1 MMRALVTGGNGL
13 LGRALTAKLKKEGWQ
28 ISAPSHQEMDITCQ
42 QQVEQVFREFRP
54 EIVFHCAAY
63 TQVDQAEEE
72 QELCRKINA
81 EGTRIIACCCGKQE
95 VKLVYLSTDYVFSGE
110 GSDFQKAE
118 DPTGPLNVY
127 GESKLEGEQAVRDLA
142 GKFFIVRTS
151 WLFGEKGEGFPQKI
165 LTLSKTQQELKVVAD
180 QVGSPTYA
188 PDLAETLAEMAR
200 SERYGI
206 YHVTNEGICS
216 WYEFAAEIL
225 RSGGWTGRLTPVR
238 TDELG
243 LRARRPLNSRLNK
256 GSLDKAGFR
265 RLPEWQDGL
274 KRCFRKINMCE

>member
-1 MMRALVTGGNGL
+1 MRALVTGGNGL

-42 QQVEQVFREFRP
+42 EQVEQVFREFRP

-63 TQVDQAEEE
+63 TQVDQAEKE

-81 EGTRIIACCCGKQE
+81 EGTRIIACCCGKQG
-95 VKLVYLSTDYVFSGE
+95 VKLVYLSTDYVFPGE

-188 PDLAETLAEMAR
+188 TDLAEMLVEMAR
-200 SERYGI
+200 SER
-206 YHVTNEGICS
+206 
-216 WYEFAAEIL
+216 
-225 RSGGWTGRLTPVR
+225 
-238 TDELG
+238 
-243 LRARRPLNSRLNK
+243 
-256 GSLDKAGFR
+256 
-265 RLPEWQDGL
+265 
-274 KRCFRKINMCE
+274 